1 MTGSSDYTITTLPA
15 PLGALQAICSEE
27 GVFSLAFLD
36 RDSTPRQRENLRKT
50 DPEARITEG
59 ENAVS
64 RALKA
69 QLAAY
74 FAGELRVF
82 DLPLNARGTP
92 FQQQVWAVLR
102 DIPYGQTWSY
112 RDQAARVGRPN
123 AVRAVASA
131 NARNPIALVIPC
143 HRVIASD
150 GQLAGYGGGLPRKAF
165 LLELEQRHA

>member
-1 MTGSSDYTITTLPA
+1 MTSSIDYTIATLPT
-15 PLGALQAICSEE
+15 PIGALQAICSEAA
-27 GVFSLAFLD
+27 VVSLGFPD
-36 RDSTPRQRENLRKT
+36 RDNTPRQCANLRRTNPK
-50 DPEARITEG
+50 ARITEG

-74 FAGELRVF
+74 FVGERKVF
-82 DLPLNARGTP
+82 DLPLDARGTP

-102 DIPYGQTWSY
+102 DIPYGKTWSY
-112 RDQAARVGRPN
+112 RDQAERIGRPK

-143 HRVIASD
+143 HRVIARN
-150 GQLAGYGGGLPRKAF
+150 GQLAGYGGGVSRKAF
-165 LLELEQRHA
+165 LIELERRYA